1 MAKIRAYKLAEELGI
16 ERNEF
21 VEQAGTH
28 GIELKNAMASL
39 TDDQVE
45 LLRDK
50 MGSGGKSARKVDE
63 RRLEGKAGTTVVRR
77 RRKKEPEPEPVPEP
91 VVEAAPEEEVAPVEP
106 VPETIADAADS
117 APAAEV
123 TTPATE
129 GGEEAAA
136 PADGDPVPAP
146 VAAAENKPAAPKAPA
161 APRTA
166 PAVPAADRD
175 GRTGPATPGRYSCRG
190 CGQEGQAAQ
199 ACP

>member
-77 RRKKEPEPEPVPEP
+77 RRKKEPEPVPEP
-91 VVEAAPEEEVAPVEP
+91 VVEAAPEEEAAPVEA
-106 VPETIADAADS
+106 VPETIAVVADS

-123 TTPATE
+123 ATPATE

-136 PADGDPVPAP
+136 PADSAPVPVPVPAP
-146 VAAAENKPAAPKAPA
+146 
-161 APRTA
+161 
-166 PAVPAADRD
+166 
-175 GRTGPATPGRYSCRG
+175 
-190 CGQEGQAAQ
+190 
-199 ACP
+199 